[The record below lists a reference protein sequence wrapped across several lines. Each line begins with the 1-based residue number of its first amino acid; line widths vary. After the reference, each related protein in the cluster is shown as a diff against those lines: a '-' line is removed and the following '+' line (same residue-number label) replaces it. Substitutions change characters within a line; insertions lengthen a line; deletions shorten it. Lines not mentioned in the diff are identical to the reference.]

1 MPSRAVEA
9 ALLAAVGIAATALAF
24 TFLKPY
30 LFPQRAIKLEMIRD
44 NVENLATILDK
55 KGGKFTPQTAYTFRS
70 EGALLRLRVQTF
82 VEQPA
87 TQAKEYT
94 LQLPTVNT
102 TIGET
107 RALIIRGDPTPY
119 ANATGSTLVIA
130 DNGRVEVVA
139 RPAIHVEDCEY
150 YGFKCKFIRV
160 TLTKLVLEHAGK
172 QVERCT
178 VTAGSPIDVILNRS
192 ALLPVELNYGKK
204 ISVRVELLDLDGN
217 LRELLGIPL
226 QREFSLSL
234 GEDGVFLVQYVFD
247 ELVAKC

>member
-24 TFLKPY
+24 TLLKPY

-55 KGGKFTPQTAYTFRS
+55 KGGKFTPQTTYTFRS

-87 TQAKEYT
+87 TQPKEYT

-102 TIGET
+102 TIGDMRT
-107 RALIIRGDPTPY
+107 LIIRGDPTPY
-119 ANATGSTLVIA
+119 ANATGSTLVIV

-139 RPAIHVEDCEY
+139 RPVIHVEGLRILRFQVQVHPSDAHQA
-150 YGFKCKFIRV
+150 RARARRQ
-160 TLTKLVLEHAGK
+160 AG
-172 QVERCT
+172 
-178 VTAGSPIDVILNRS
+178 G
-192 ALLPVELNYGKK
+192 ALHCDSG
-204 ISVRVELLDLDGN
+204 
-217 LRELLGIPL
+217 
-226 QREFSLSL
+226 LSHRR
-234 GEDGVFLVQYVFD
+234 DT
-247 ELVAKC
+247 